1 MTVQASA
8 PGTAPTTAVTAA
20 TATATTRT
28 TAAWAT
34 ARPATGGPPRRQPA
48 GGRAVIGIAVGRVL
62 LMLAAL
68 MLGFAGYLLAV
79 SGLQQTRT
87 QDNLYKTFRGQL
99 AQTGDE
105 VAPVAPPITPGVPV
119 AIVEIP
125 RLKVRQVVVEGTTS
139 GALTRGL
146 GHRRDTPLP
155 GQAGTAVVYGRRSTF
170 GAPFAK
176 LDKLRIGDEI
186 VATTGLGSATFTV
199 VEVRDGRTP
208 PRPLTAPVN
217 RITLVTSAPAVS
229 PSHTLVV
236 TAKLTTAVAPS
247 AGVRP
252 AIYADERSLASEP
265 AAALPL
271 LLWAQ
276 VLLVAVVCA
285 TWLFHRW
292 ERWPAY
298 LVSAPVLVA
307 VVWNVYENLARLL
320 PNLL

>member
-1 MTVQASA
+1 MSVTTQAPA
-8 PGTAPTTAVTAA
+8 PGAPSTVAPGAA
-20 TATATTRT
+20 PPNR
-28 TAAWAT
+28 
-34 ARPATGGPPRRQPA
+34 GGRRQRQPPRQPPRPPV
-48 GGRAVIGIAVGRVL
+48 GGRAVIAIAAGRVL
-62 LMLAAL
+62 ISVAVL

-79 SGLQQTRT
+79 SGLQEART

-99 AQTGDE
+99 AQVGDE

-119 AIVEIP
+119 AIIEIP

-155 GQAGTAVVYGRRSTF
+155 GQAGTAVVYGRRTTF
-170 GAPFAK
+170 GAPFAT
-176 LDKLRIGDEI
+176 LDKLRNGDQI
-186 VATTGLGSATFTV
+186 IATTGLGISKFTV

-208 PRPLTAPVN
+208 PQPVTGSVH

-229 PSHTLVV
+229 PTHTLTV
-236 TAKLTTAVAPS
+236 TANLTTAAQPS
-247 AGVRP
+247 AGTRP
-252 AIYADERSLASEP
+252 AIYADERSLAGEP

-276 VLLVAVVCA
+276 VLLVAVVFA

-292 ERWPAY
+292 ETPAAY
-298 LVSAPVLVA
+298 LLSAPVLVA
-307 VVWNVYENLARLL
+307 VVWNVYESLARLL